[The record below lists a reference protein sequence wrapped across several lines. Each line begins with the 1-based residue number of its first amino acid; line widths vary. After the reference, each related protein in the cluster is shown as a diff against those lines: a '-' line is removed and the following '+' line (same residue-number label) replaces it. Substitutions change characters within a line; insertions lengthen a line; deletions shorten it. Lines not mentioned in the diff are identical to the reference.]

1 MNALPAHSFV
11 PLAAPLAALAFGF
24 FVTHRLRPRMTHLP
38 ILASC
43 AAVAASALALLGGA
57 LGGASWAGTLFTWVS
72 AAGIQ
77 VNFGLLLDP
86 LSVSV
91 LSMVAVVGLLIHV
104 YAVGY
109 MQHDAAFSRF
119 FLYFHLFFFAMIGL
133 LTSDNYLQLYLFWE
147 GVGLASFLLIGFW
160 QHKPT
165 ARAAAWKAFLT
176 NRIGD
181 VGFLL
186 AILLLFRWAGTVAFA
201 DLFSNPSLLSPEK
214 AFIIGIL
221 LFWGA
226 CAKSAQF
233 PLYVWL
239 PDAMEG
245 PTPVSALMH
254 AATMVTAGVFLLARS
269 YPLLERAPGLLP
281 FIALVGAFTA
291 VWGAVGAFFRKDLK
305 RILAYSTVSHLGLM
319 TLGLGAGGVFPAVFH
334 LIVHGFFKASLFLC
348 AGNVIHGLH
357 DSLGGA
363 PSASVEDA
371 GGLRSS
377 MPLTFAAFTL
387 GAVSLA
393 GVPPFG
399 GFWSK
404 EFVLAGAF
412 GAPALAAMGLLTAL
426 GSSLYIGRMLFL
438 TFLGERS
445 WQRGRSAHAHEVPP
459 LMWVPVLLLSLG
471 GAGAGLLAAPLAGLL
486 GVEPH
491 HASHTVTALSI
502 SAMAAGFLL
511 AWAAADLVPG
521 WEPAWRSRH
530 PALLEA
536 IESDFGWQ
544 PFCHWLAGTTARFSA
559 FLGDIVE
566 GGIWDP
572 GTEDAAAALPAFS
585 EVLGRRARGILND
598 YALLVA
604 AGAAGLLVLVGL
616 CF

>member
-1 MNALPAHSFV
+1 M
-11 PLAAPLAALAFGF
+11 
-24 FVTHRLRPRMTHLP
+24 
-38 ILASC
+38 
-43 AAVAASALALLGGA
+43 
-57 LGGASWAGTLFTWVS
+57 
-72 AAGIQ
+72 Q
-77 VNFGLLLDP
+77 VHFGLLLDP

-91 LSMVAVVGLLIHV
+91 LSMVAVVGFLIHI

-109 MQHDAAFSRF
+109 MRHDAAFSRF
-119 FLYFHLFFFAMIGL
+119 FLYFHLFFFAMVGL

-176 NRIGD
+176 NRVGD

-186 AILLLFRWAGTVAFA
+186 AILLLFRWTGTVAFA
-201 DLFSNPSLLSPEK
+201 DLFSNPTLLSPEK
-214 AFIIGIL
+214 AFIVGFL

-233 PLYVWL
+233 PLYIWL

-291 VWGAVGAFFRKDLK
+291 VWGAGGAFFRKDLK

-334 LIVHGFFKASLFLC
+334 LIVHGFFKAALFLC

-371 GGLRSS
+371 GGLKSA
-377 MPLTFAAFTL
+377 MPMTFAAFTL
-387 GAVSLA
+387 GALSLA

-412 GAPALAAMGLLTAL
+412 GAPALAALGLLTAL

-438 TFLGERS
+438 TFLGR
-445 WQRGRSAHAHEVPP
+445 
-459 LMWVPVLLLSLG
+459 
-471 GAGAGLLAAPLAGLL
+471 
-486 GVEPH
+486 H
-491 HASHTVTALSI
+491 HASHTVTALSVA
-502 SAMAAGFLL
+502 SMAAGFGL
-511 AWAAADLVPG
+511 AWAAADLAPG
-521 WEPAWRSRH
+521 WEPAWRARH

-544 PFCHWLAGTTARFSA
+544 PFCDRAAGAVAAFAR

-566 GGIWDP
+566 GSLWDP
-572 GTEDAAAALPAFS
+572 ATEDAAAAFPAVS
-585 EVLGRRARGILND
+585 AVLGRRARGILND
-598 YALLVA
+598 YALLMT
-604 AGAAGLLVLVGL
+604 AGAAGLALLVGL